1 MVGAK
6 QVGKST
12 FIECALDL
20 RRPLSAP
27 IATKK
32 VSLEG
37 VISTLRL
44 IEIPLGK
51 FTLNPE
57 EGLVWRD
64 ATGGQDTQRIDGA
77 LVVYDVMNQ
86 DSLNRLSAVLGEL
99 FLHLSFP
106 HCRDLTVSAR

>member
-1 MVGAK
+1 MTLGVVGAK

-20 RRPLSAP
+20 KRPLSAP

-51 FTLNPE
+51 LIVSPE

-64 ATGGQDTQRIDGA
+64 AIGGQDTQRVDGA
-77 LVVYDVMNQ
+77 LAVYDVMNQ
-86 DSLNRLSAVLGEL
+86 DSLNRLSAILGEL
-99 FLHLSFP
+99 SFTSP
-106 HCRDLTVSAR
+106 FHVDTM